1 MDVYFSNQSLSHFK
15 VDEENSQIIV
25 CLKNG
30 ENLIVESFI
39 WGHFMEYI
47 ETLRKMLKE
56 YESYTDVVRYD
67 TNTKKLYF

>member
-1 MDVYFSNQSLSHFK
+1 MDVYFSKQSLSHFK
-15 VDEENSQIIV
+15 VDEENRQIIV

-39 WGHFMEYI
+39 LGHFMEYI
-47 ETLRKMLKE
+47 ETLKKMLKE
-56 YESYTDVVRYD
+56 YESYCGVARYD